1 MGRVFYTYSII
12 LPIMIMPVLPYL
24 LLSYLSYDY
33 ALRKTQKKFPFLVA
47 RPQRG
52 VGGKGH

>member
-33 ALRKTQKKFPFLVA
+33 ALRKTQKSSFF
-47 RPQRG
+47 
-52 VGGKGH
+52 